1 VNSKTIPAKHAL
13 PFPVG
18 EKRGE
23 APNTEANAD
32 LQEVSCVGMD
42 RALGIQK
49 ASLAA
54 AFRLQTDMID
64 SFKSASWCTPELS
77 EWLDGMAHAFA
88 TCLELQMTLFAMMG
102 TQVSDSIAS
111 LPGMNGRMAA
121 EVVER
126 SMDRALGP
134 RKEE

>member
-1 VNSKTIPAKHAL
+1 
-13 PFPVG
+13 
-18 EKRGE
+18 
-23 APNTEANAD
+23 
-32 LQEVSCVGMD
+32 MD

-54 AFRLQTDMID
+54 AVRLQADLID
-64 SFKSASWCTPELS
+64 NFKNASWCTPELS
-77 EWLDGMAHAFA
+77 EWLDGMADAFA

-102 TQVSDSIAS
+102 TEVRNSIAR
-111 LPGMNGRMAA
+111 LPGMNPRMAA

-134 RKEE
+134 SKQE

>member
-1 VNSKTIPAKHAL
+1 
-13 PFPVG
+13 
-18 EKRGE
+18 
-23 APNTEANAD
+23 
-32 LQEVSCVGMD
+32 
-42 RALGIQK
+42 
-49 ASLAA
+49 
-54 AFRLQTDMID
+54 MID